1 MNFFSTM
8 LRITTL
14 LTLTLVSPLQAQTT
28 ESFPNRAIKMV
39 VPFGPGSG
47 TDTVA
52 RVVAQQMQTFLGQ
65 PVTVENRAGANG
77 FIGAE
82 AVARSAPDGY
92 TVFVT
97 SASIH
102 SLNPSLFKTLPYD
115 TERDFAHV
123 GGIMEAYYT
132 LLVGETLPVNSVQE
146 LIAWLKA
153 NPSSASYGWGA
164 TVGQIAGATFLKQT
178 NTSATGVPYKSSPQT
193 VTDLIGGQIKFM
205 FNDVTTSKAHLG
217 KQRLKALAVTSPD
230 RIVGLE
236 DIPTMA
242 QAGIAD
248 FEMTTWV
255 GMLVP
260 KNTPSAII
268 NTLSA
273 ALLKAVALPEVA
285 AKMQACCSARMLV
298 KTPEAFAQF
307 MRDDQKR
314 WATKISEAG
323 VKPE

>member
-1 MNFFSTM
+1 MNFFPTM
-8 LRITTL
+8 LRIMTL
-14 LTLTLVSPLQAQTT
+14 LVLTLVNPSRAQTP
-28 ESFPNRAIKMV
+28 EPYPNRPIKMV

-52 RVVAQQMQTFLGQ
+52 RVVAQQMQMYLGQ

-132 LLVGETLPVNSVQE
+132 LLVGDGLPVKSVQE
-146 LIAWLKA
+146 LSAWLKA
-153 NPSSASYGWGA
+153 NPDKASYGWGA

-178 NTSATGVPYKSSPQT
+178 GTSATGVPYKSSPQA

-217 KQRLKALAVTSPD
+217 QQRLRALAVTSPE

-236 DIPTMA
+236 DVPTMA
-242 QAGIAD
+242 QAGVAD

-268 NTLSA
+268 STLSA

-307 MRDDQKR
+307 MRDDQKQ
-314 WATKISEAG
+314 WAKKISEAG

>member
-1 MNFFSTM
+1 MNVFS
-8 LRITTL
+8 TL
-14 LTLTLVSPLQAQTT
+14 LTTLALCAFSLGNYSHAQTT
-28 ESFPNRAIKMV
+28 DPYPTRPLKMI

-52 RVVAQQMQTFLGQ
+52 RVVAQHMQGYLGQ

-102 SLNPSLFKTLPYD
+102 SLNPSLFKTLPYE
-115 TERDFAHV
+115 TERDFASV
-123 GGIMEAYYT
+123 GGVMEAYYT
-132 LLVGETLPVNSVQE
+132 LLVGETLPVNSVLE
-146 LIAWLKA
+146 LSAWLKA
-153 NPSSASYGWGA
+153 NPEKASFGWGA

-178 NTSATGVPYKSSPQT
+178 NTSATGVPYKSSPQA

-217 KQRLKALAVTSPD
+217 QQRLKALAVTSPE

-236 DIPTMA
+236 NVPTMA
-242 QAGIAD
+242 QAGVAD

-260 KNTPSAII
+260 KNTPQTVIQ
-268 NTLSA
+268 TLSS
-273 ALLKAVALPEVA
+273 ALLKTVALPEVA
-285 AKMQACCSARMLV
+285 ARMHACCSARMLV
-298 KTPEAFAQF
+298 KTPEAFAQY
-307 MRDDQKR
+307 MKDDRAR
-314 WATKISEAG
+314 WAKKISDAG
-323 VKPE
+323 VQPE

>member
-1 MNFFSTM
+1 M
-8 LRITTL
+8 LRILTL
-14 LTLTLVSPLQAQTT
+14 LALTVVNPAQAQ
-28 ESFPNRAIKMV
+28 SPDLYPNRPIKMV

-52 RVVAQQMQTFLGQ
+52 RVVAQQMQTYLGQ

-115 TERDFAHV
+115 TERDFAPV

-146 LIAWLKA
+146 LNAWLKA
-153 NPSSASYGWGA
+153 HPDSASYGWGA

-178 NTSATGVPYKSSPQT
+178 NTNATGVPYKSSPQA

-217 KQRLKALAVTSPD
+217 KQRLKALAVTSPE
-230 RIVGLE
+230 RIIGLE
-236 DIPTMA
+236 DVPTMA
-242 QAGIAD
+242 QAGVAD

-260 KNTPSAII
+260 KNTPSHIVSV
-268 NTLSA
+268 LST

-285 AKMQACCSARMLV
+285 AKMQACCSARMLK
-298 KTPEAFAQF
+298 KTPGAFAQY
-307 MRDDQKR
+307 MRDDQVR
-314 WATKISEAG
+314 WAKKITEAG

>member
-1 MNFFSTM
+1 MNVFS
-8 LRITTL
+8 TL
-14 LTLTLVSPLQAQTT
+14 LTTLTLYAFSLSTASHAQTP
-28 ESFPNRAIKMV
+28 EPYPNRPIKMV

-52 RVVAQQMQTFLGQ
+52 RVVAQHMQGYLGQ

-82 AVARSAPDGY
+82 AVARSTPDGY

-102 SLNPSLFKTLPYD
+102 SLNPSLFKSLPYE
-115 TERDFAHV
+115 TERDFASV
-123 GGIMEAYYT
+123 GGVMEAYYT

-146 LIAWLKA
+146 LSAWLKA
-153 NPSSASYGWGA
+153 NPDKASFGWGA

-178 NTSATGVPYKSSPQT
+178 NTSATGVPYKSSPQA

-217 KQRLKALAVTSPD
+217 QQRLKALAVTSPE

-236 DIPTMA
+236 NVPTMA
-242 QAGIAD
+242 QAGVAD

-260 KNTPSAII
+260 KNTPQTVIQ
-268 NTLSA
+268 TLSA
-273 ALLKAVALPEVA
+273 ALLKTVALPEVA
-285 AKMQACCSARMLV
+285 ARMHACCSARMLI
-298 KTPEAFAQF
+298 KTPEAFALY
-307 MRDDQKR
+307 MKDDRAR
-314 WATKISEAG
+314 WAKKISDAG
-323 VKPE
+323 VQPE

>member
-1 MNFFSTM
+1 M
-8 LRITTL
+8 LRV
-14 LTLTLVSPLQAQTT
+14 LTLCTFTLVNPSHGQTPEPYPT
-28 ESFPNRAIKMV
+28 RPIKMV

-52 RVVAQQMQTFLGQ
+52 RVVAQHMQAYLGQ

-146 LIAWLKA
+146 LGAWLKA
-153 NPSSASYGWGA
+153 HPDSASYGWGA
-164 TVGQIAGATFLKQT
+164 TVGQIAGATFLKQL
-178 NTSATGVPYKSSPQT
+178 NTSATGVPYKSSPQA

-217 KQRLKALAVTSPD
+217 KQRLKALAVTSPE
-230 RIVGLE
+230 RIAGLE
-236 DIPTMA
+236 EIPTMA
-242 QAGIAD
+242 QAGVAD
-248 FEMTTWV
+248 FEMATWV
-255 GMLVP
+255 GMLAP
-260 KNTPSAII
+260 KNTPSTII
-268 NTLSA
+268 SALSA

-285 AKMQACCSARMLV
+285 ARMQACCSARMLV
-298 KTPEAFAQF
+298 KSPEAFAQY
-307 MRDDQKR
+307 MREDQTR
-314 WATKISEAG
+314 WAKKISEAG

>member
-1 MNFFSTM
+1 MNVFS
-8 LRITTL
+8 TL
-14 LTLTLVSPLQAQTT
+14 LTTLTLCAFSLSTASHAQTP
-28 ESFPNRAIKMV
+28 EPYPNRPLKMV

-52 RVVAQQMQTFLGQ
+52 RVVAQHMQGYLGQ

-82 AVARSAPDGY
+82 AVARSTPDGY

-102 SLNPSLFKTLPYD
+102 SLNPSLFKSLPYE
-115 TERDFAHV
+115 TERDFASV
-123 GGIMEAYYT
+123 GGVMEAYYT

-146 LIAWLKA
+146 LSAWLKA
-153 NPSSASYGWGA
+153 NPDKASFGWGA

-178 NTSATGVPYKSSPQT
+178 NTSATGVPYKSSPQA

-217 KQRLKALAVTSPD
+217 QQRLKALAVTSPE

-236 DIPTMA
+236 NVPTMA
-242 QAGIAD
+242 QAGVAD

-260 KNTPSAII
+260 KNTPQTVIQ
-268 NTLSA
+268 TLSA
-273 ALLKAVALPEVA
+273 ALLKTVALPEVA
-285 AKMQACCSARMLV
+285 ARMHACCSARMLI
-298 KTPEAFAQF
+298 KTPEAFAQY
-307 MRDDQKR
+307 MKDDRAR
-314 WATKISEAG
+314 WAKKISDAG
-323 VKPE
+323 VQPE

>member
-1 MNFFSTM
+1 MNFFSLM
-8 LRITTL
+8 LRMTTL
-14 LTLTLVSPLQAQTT
+14 LTLTLVSTSHAQTT

-52 RVVAQQMQTFLGQ
+52 RVVAQQMQTYLGQ

-123 GGIMEAYYT
+123 GGVMEAYYT
-132 LLVGETLPVNSVQE
+132 LLVGETLPVNNVKE
-146 LIAWLKA
+146 LIAWLNA
-153 NPSSASYGWGA
+153 NPGSASFGWGA

-178 NTSATGVPYKSSPQT
+178 NTSATGVPYKSSPQA

-217 KQRLKALAVTSPD
+217 KQRLKALAVTSPE

-242 QAGIAD
+242 QAGVAD
-248 FEMTTWV
+248 FEVTTWV

-260 KNTPSAII
+260 KNTPPAII
-268 NTLSA
+268 STLSA

-298 KTPEAFAQF
+298 KTPEEFAQF

-314 WATKISEAG
+314 WAKKISEAG

>member
-1 MNFFSTM
+1 M
-8 LRITTL
+8 LRV
-14 LTLTLVSPLQAQTT
+14 LTLCTFTLVNPSHGQTP
-28 ESFPNRAIKMV
+28 EPYPNRPIKMV

-52 RVVAQQMQTFLGQ
+52 RVVAQHMQAYLGQ

-146 LIAWLKA
+146 LGAWLKA
-153 NPSSASYGWGA
+153 YPDSASYGWGA
-164 TVGQIAGATFLKQT
+164 TVGQIAGATFLKQL
-178 NTSATGVPYKSSPQT
+178 NTSATGVPYKSSPQA

-217 KQRLKALAVTSPD
+217 KQRLKALAVTSPE
-230 RIVGLE
+230 RIAGLE
-236 DIPTMA
+236 EIPTMA
-242 QAGIAD
+242 QAGVAD
-248 FEMTTWV
+248 FEMATWV
-255 GMLVP
+255 GMLAP
-260 KNTPSAII
+260 KNTPSTII
-268 NTLSA
+268 SALSA

-285 AKMQACCSARMLV
+285 ARMQACCSARMLV
-298 KTPEAFAQF
+298 KSPEAFAQY
-307 MRDDQKR
+307 MREDQTR
-314 WATKISEAG
+314 WAKKISEAG

>member
-1 MNFFSTM
+1 M
-8 LRITTL
+8 LRV
-14 LTLTLVSPLQAQTT
+14 LTLCTFTLVNPSHGQTP
-28 ESFPNRAIKMV
+28 EPYPNRPIKMV

-52 RVVAQQMQTFLGQ
+52 RVVAQHMQAYLGQ

-146 LIAWLKA
+146 LGAWLKA
-153 NPSSASYGWGA
+153 HPDSASYGWGA
-164 TVGQIAGATFLKQT
+164 TVGQIAGATFLKQL
-178 NTSATGVPYKSSPQT
+178 NTSATGVPYKSSPQA

-217 KQRLKALAVTSPD
+217 KQRLKALAVTSPE
-230 RIVGLE
+230 RIAGLE
-236 DIPTMA
+236 EIPTMA
-242 QAGIAD
+242 QAGVAD
-248 FEMTTWV
+248 FEMATWV
-255 GMLVP
+255 GMLAP
-260 KNTPSAII
+260 KNTPSTII
-268 NTLSA
+268 SALSA

-298 KTPEAFAQF
+298 KSPEAFAQY
-307 MRDDQKR
+307 MREDQTR
-314 WATKISEAG
+314 WAKKISEAG

>member
-1 MNFFSTM
+1 M
-8 LRITTL
+8 LRVLTL
-14 LTLTLVSPLQAQTT
+14 CTLTLVNPSHGQTPEPYPT
-28 ESFPNRAIKMV
+28 RPIKMV

-52 RVVAQQMQTFLGQ
+52 RVVAQHMQAYLGQ

-146 LIAWLKA
+146 LGAWLKA
-153 NPSSASYGWGA
+153 HPDSASYGWGA
-164 TVGQIAGATFLKQT
+164 TVGQLAGATFLKQL
-178 NTSATGVPYKSSPQT
+178 NTSATGVPYKSSPQA

-217 KQRLKALAVTSPD
+217 KQRLKALAVTSPE
-230 RIVGLE
+230 RIAGLE
-236 DIPTMA
+236 EIPTMA
-242 QAGIAD
+242 QAGVAD
-248 FEMTTWV
+248 FEMATWV
-255 GMLVP
+255 GMLAP
-260 KNTPSAII
+260 KNTPSTII
-268 NTLSA
+268 SALSA

-285 AKMQACCSARMLV
+285 ARMQACCSARMLV
-298 KTPEAFAQF
+298 KSPEAFAQY
-307 MRDDQKR
+307 MREDQTR
-314 WATKISEAG
+314 WAKKISEAG

>member
-1 MNFFSTM
+1 MNVFS
-8 LRITTL
+8 TL
-14 LTLTLVSPLQAQTT
+14 LTTLALCAFSLGNYSHAQTT
-28 ESFPNRAIKMV
+28 DPYPTRPLKMI

-52 RVVAQQMQTFLGQ
+52 RVVAQHMQGYLGQ

-102 SLNPSLFKTLPYD
+102 SLNPSLFKTLPYE
-115 TERDFAHV
+115 TERDFASV
-123 GGIMEAYYT
+123 GGVMEAYYT
-132 LLVGETLPVNSVQE
+132 LLVGETLPVNSVLE
-146 LIAWLKA
+146 LSAWLKA
-153 NPSSASYGWGA
+153 NPEKASFGWGA

-178 NTSATGVPYKSSPQT
+178 NTSATGVPYKSSPQA

-217 KQRLKALAVTSPD
+217 QQRLKALAVTSPE

-236 DIPTMA
+236 NVPTMA
-242 QAGIAD
+242 QAGVAD

-260 KNTPSAII
+260 KNTPQTVIQ
-268 NTLSA
+268 TLSS
-273 ALLKAVALPEVA
+273 ALLKTVALPEVA
-285 AKMQACCSARMLV
+285 ARMHACCSARMLV
-298 KTPEAFAQF
+298 KTPEAFAQY
-307 MRDDQKR
+307 MKDDRAR
-314 WATKISEAG
+314 WAKKISDAG
-323 VKPE
+323 LQPE

>member
-1 MNFFSTM
+1 MNFFAIM
-8 LRITTL
+8 LRV
-14 LTLTLVSPLQAQTT
+14 LTLCTFTLVNPSHGQTP
-28 ESFPNRAIKMV
+28 EPYPNRPIKMV

-52 RVVAQQMQTFLGQ
+52 RVVAQHMQAYLGQ

-146 LIAWLKA
+146 LGAWLKA
-153 NPSSASYGWGA
+153 HPDSASYGWGA
-164 TVGQIAGATFLKQT
+164 TVGQIAGATFLKQL
-178 NTSATGVPYKSSPQT
+178 NTSATGVPYKSSPQA

-217 KQRLKALAVTSPD
+217 KQRLKALAVTSPE
-230 RIVGLE
+230 RIAGLE
-236 DIPTMA
+236 EIPTMA
-242 QAGIAD
+242 QAGVAD
-248 FEMTTWV
+248 FEMATWV
-255 GMLVP
+255 GMLAP
-260 KNTPSAII
+260 KNTPSTII
-268 NTLSA
+268 SALSA

-285 AKMQACCSARMLV
+285 ARMQACCSARMLV
-298 KTPEAFAQF
+298 KSPEAFAQY
-307 MRDDQKR
+307 MREDQTR
-314 WATKISEAG
+314 WAKKISEAG

>member
-1 MNFFSTM
+1 MNFF
-8 LRITTL
+8 RTTL
-14 LTLTLVSPLQAQTT
+14 RVATLLVLTLVNPSQAQTT
-28 ESFPNRAIKMV
+28 ESFPTRAIKMV

-52 RVVAQQMQTFLGQ
+52 RVVAQQMQTYLGQ

-146 LIAWLKA
+146 LVAWLKA
-153 NPSSASYGWGA
+153 NPASASYGWGA

-178 NTSATGVPYKSSPQT
+178 NTSATGVPYKSSPQA

-217 KQRLKALAVTSPD
+217 KQRLKALAVTSPE
-230 RIVGLE
+230 RIIGLE
-236 DIPTMA
+236 EVPTMA
-242 QAGIAD
+242 QAGVAD

-260 KNTPSAII
+260 KNTPTAVI

-285 AKMQACCSARMLV
+285 AKMQACCSARMLI
-298 KTPEAFAQF
+298 KTPEAFAQY
-307 MRDDQKR
+307 MRDDQKQ
-314 WATKISEAG
+314 WAKKISEAG

>member
-1 MNFFSTM
+1 MNFFSLM
-8 LRITTL
+8 LRMTTL
-14 LTLTLVSPLQAQTT
+14 LTLTLVSTLHAQTT

-52 RVVAQQMQTFLGQ
+52 RVVAQQMQTYLGQ

-123 GGIMEAYYT
+123 GGVMEAYYT
-132 LLVGETLPVNSVQE
+132 LLVGETLPVNSVQD

-153 NPSSASYGWGA
+153 NPGSASYGWGA

-178 NTSATGVPYKSSPQT
+178 NTSATGVPYKSSPQA

-242 QAGIAD
+242 QAGVAD

-285 AKMQACCSARMLV
+285 AKMQACCSARMLI

-314 WATKISEAG
+314 WAKKISEAG

>member
-1 MNFFSTM
+1 LSFHRFI
-8 LRITTL
+8 LFIPIL
-14 LTLTLVSPLQAQTT
+14 LALSAPNLVQAQLSEAYPTR
-28 ESFPNRAIKMV
+28 PVKMV

-52 RVVAQQMQTFLGQ
+52 RVIAQQMQTYLGQ

-82 AVARSAPDGY
+82 AVARSTPDGY

-115 TERDFAHV
+115 TERDFTPV

-132 LLVGETLPVNSVQE
+132 LLVSETLPVNSVQQ
-146 LIAWLKA
+146 LQAWLKA
-153 NPSSASYGWGA
+153 HPDSASYGWGA
-164 TVGQIAGATFLKQT
+164 TVGQIAGATFLKQG
-178 NTSATGVPYKSSPQT
+178 NIHATGVPYKSSPQA

-217 KQRLKALAVTSPD
+217 KHRLKALAVTSRE

-236 DIPTMA
+236 DVPTME

-255 GMLVP
+255 GMLAP
-260 KNTPSAII
+260 KNTPASVI
-268 NTLSA
+268 NTLGD
-273 ALLKAVALPEVA
+273 ALLKSVALPEVA
-285 AKMQACCSARMLV
+285 AKMQACCSARMLN
-298 KTPEAFAQF
+298 KAPEAFAQY
-307 MRDDQKR
+307 MKDDQKR
-314 WATKISEAG
+314 WAKKITEAG
-323 VKPE
+323 VQPE

>member
-1 MNFFSTM
+1 M
-8 LRITTL
+8 LRV
-14 LTLTLVSPLQAQTT
+14 LTLCTFTLVNPSHGQTP
-28 ESFPNRAIKMV
+28 EPYPNRPIKMV

-52 RVVAQQMQTFLGQ
+52 RVVAQHMQVYLGQ

-146 LIAWLKA
+146 LGAWLKA
-153 NPSSASYGWGA
+153 HPDSASYGWGA
-164 TVGQIAGATFLKQT
+164 TVGQIAGATFLKQL
-178 NTSATGVPYKSSPQT
+178 NTSATGVPYKSSPQA

-217 KQRLKALAVTSPD
+217 KQRLKALAVTSPE
-230 RIVGLE
+230 RIAGLE
-236 DIPTMA
+236 EIPTMA
-242 QAGIAD
+242 QAGVAD
-248 FEMTTWV
+248 FEMATWV
-255 GMLVP
+255 GMLAP
-260 KNTPSAII
+260 KNTPSTII
-268 NTLSA
+268 SALSA

-285 AKMQACCSARMLV
+285 ARMQACCSARMLV
-298 KTPEAFAQF
+298 KSPEAFAQY
-307 MRDDQKR
+307 MREDQTR
-314 WATKISEAG
+314 WAKKISEAG

>member
-8 LRITTL
+8 LSITTL
-14 LTLTLVSPLQAQTT
+14 LTLILVNPSHAQTT

-123 GGIMEAYYT
+123 GGVMEAYYT
-132 LLVGETLPVNSVQE
+132 LLVGETLPVNNVKE

-153 NPSSASYGWGA
+153 NPNSASYGWGA

-178 NTSATGVPYKSSPQT
+178 NTSATGVPYKSSPQA

-248 FEMTTWV
+248 FEVTTWV

-260 KNTPSAII
+260 C
-268 NTLSA
+268 
-273 ALLKAVALPEVA
+273 V
-285 AKMQACCSARMLV
+285 Q
-298 KTPEAFAQF
+298 
-307 MRDDQKR
+307 
-314 WATKISEAG
+314 
-323 VKPE
+323 

>member
-1 MNFFSTM
+1 MNFYPKM
-8 LRITTL
+8 LRILTL
-14 LTLTLVSPLQAQTT
+14 LALTVVNSAQAQ
-28 ESFPNRAIKMV
+28 SPDNYPNRPVKMV

-52 RVVAQQMQTFLGQ
+52 RVVAQQMQTYLGQ

-82 AVARSAPDGY
+82 AVARSTPDGY

-115 TERDFAHV
+115 TERDFAPV

-132 LLVGETLPVNSVQE
+132 LLVGENLPVNSVQE
-146 LIAWLKA
+146 LSAWLKA
-153 NPSSASYGWGA
+153 NPDNASYGWGA

-178 NTSATGVPYKSSPQT
+178 NTSATGVPYKSSPQA

-217 KQRLKALAVTSPD
+217 KQRLKALAVTSPE

-236 DIPTMA
+236 DVPTMA
-242 QAGIAD
+242 QAGVAD

-260 KNTPSAII
+260 KNTPSNII
-268 NTLSA
+268 STLST

-285 AKMQACCSARMLV
+285 EKMQACCSARMLK
-298 KTPEAFAQF
+298 KTPEAFAQY
-307 MRDDQKR
+307 MRDDQAR
-314 WATKISEAG
+314 WAKKITDAG

>member
-1 MNFFSTM
+1 MAF
-8 LRITTL
+8 LA
-14 LTLTLVSPLQAQTT
+14 LTLINTSHAQTT

-52 RVVAQQMQTFLGQ
+52 RVVAQQMQTYLGQ

-123 GGIMEAYYT
+123 GGVMEAYYT
-132 LLVGETLPVNSVQE
+132 LLVGEALPVNSVQD

-153 NPSSASYGWGA
+153 NPNSASYGWGA

-178 NTSATGVPYKSSPQT
+178 NTNATGVPYKSSPQA

-248 FEMTTWV
+248 FEVTTWV

-260 KNTPSAII
+260 KNTPPAVIS
-268 NTLSA
+268 TLSA
-273 ALLKAVALPEVA
+273 ALLKTVALPEVA

-298 KTPEAFAQF
+298 KTPEEFAQF

-314 WATKISEAG
+314 WAKKIIEAG

>member
-8 LRITTL
+8 LSITTL
-14 LTLTLVSPLQAQTT
+14 LTLILVNPSHAQTT

-123 GGIMEAYYT
+123 GGVMEAYYT
-132 LLVGETLPVNSVQE
+132 LLVGETLPVNNVKE

-153 NPSSASYGWGA
+153 NPNSASYGWGA

-178 NTSATGVPYKSSPQT
+178 NTSATGVPYKSSPQA

-248 FEMTTWV
+248 FEVTTWV

-260 KNTPSAII
+260 KNTPPAII
-268 NTLSA
+268 STLSA
-273 ALLKAVALPEVA
+273 ALLKTVALPEVA

>member
-1 MNFFSTM
+1 VNFFAIM
-8 LRITTL
+8 LRVL
-14 LTLTLVSPLQAQTT
+14 MLCTLTLVNPSHGQTPEPYPT
-28 ESFPNRAIKMV
+28 RPIKMV

-52 RVVAQQMQTFLGQ
+52 RVVAQHMQAYLGQ

-146 LIAWLKA
+146 LGAWLKA
-153 NPSSASYGWGA
+153 HPDSASYGWGA
-164 TVGQIAGATFLKQT
+164 TVGQIAGATFLKQL
-178 NTSATGVPYKSSPQT
+178 NTSATGVPYKSSPQA

-217 KQRLKALAVTSPD
+217 KQRLKALAVTSPE
-230 RIVGLE
+230 RIAGLE
-236 DIPTMA
+236 EIPTMA
-242 QAGIAD
+242 QAGVAD
-248 FEMTTWV
+248 FEMATWV
-255 GMLVP
+255 GMLAP
-260 KNTPSAII
+260 KNTPSTII
-268 NTLSA
+268 SALSA

-285 AKMQACCSARMLV
+285 AKMQACCSARMLI
-298 KTPEAFAQF
+298 KSPEAFAQY
-307 MRDDQKR
+307 MREDQTR
-314 WATKISEAG
+314 WAKKISEAG

>member
-1 MNFFSTM
+1 MNVFS
-8 LRITTL
+8 TL
-14 LTLTLVSPLQAQTT
+14 LTTLTLCAFSLSTASHAQTP
-28 ESFPNRAIKMV
+28 EPYPNRPIKMV

-52 RVVAQQMQTFLGQ
+52 RVVAQHMQGYLGQ

-82 AVARSAPDGY
+82 AVARSTPDGY

-102 SLNPSLFKTLPYD
+102 SLNPSLFKSLPYE
-115 TERDFAHV
+115 TERDFASV
-123 GGIMEAYYT
+123 GGVMEAYYT

-146 LIAWLKA
+146 LSAWLKA
-153 NPSSASYGWGA
+153 NPDKASFGWGA

-178 NTSATGVPYKSSPQT
+178 NTSATGVPYKSSPQA

-217 KQRLKALAVTSPD
+217 QQRLKALAVTSPE

-236 DIPTMA
+236 NVPTMA
-242 QAGIAD
+242 QAGVAD

-260 KNTPSAII
+260 KNTPQTVIQ
-268 NTLSA
+268 TLSA
-273 ALLKAVALPEVA
+273 ALLKTVALPEVA
-285 AKMQACCSARMLV
+285 ARMHACCSARMLI
-298 KTPEAFAQF
+298 KTPEEFAQY
-307 MRDDQKR
+307 MKDDRAR
-314 WATKISEAG
+314 WAKKISDAG
-323 VKPE
+323 VQPE

>member
-1 MNFFSTM
+1 MNFFAIM
-8 LRITTL
+8 LRVLTL
-14 LTLTLVSPLQAQTT
+14 CTLTLVNPSHGQTP
-28 ESFPNRAIKMV
+28 EPYPNRPIKMV

-52 RVVAQQMQTFLGQ
+52 RVVAQHMQAYLGQ

-146 LIAWLKA
+146 LGAWLKA
-153 NPSSASYGWGA
+153 HPDSASYGWGA
-164 TVGQIAGATFLKQT
+164 TVGQIAGATFLKQL
-178 NTSATGVPYKSSPQT
+178 NTSATGVPYKSSPQA

-217 KQRLKALAVTSPD
+217 KQRLKALAVTSPE
-230 RIVGLE
+230 RIAGLE
-236 DIPTMA
+236 EIPTMA
-242 QAGIAD
+242 QAGVAD
-248 FEMTTWV
+248 FEMATWV
-255 GMLVP
+255 GMLAP
-260 KNTPSAII
+260 KNTPSTII
-268 NTLSA
+268 SALSA

-285 AKMQACCSARMLV
+285 AKMQACCSARMLI
-298 KTPEAFAQF
+298 KSPEAFAQY
-307 MRDDQKR
+307 MREDQTR
-314 WATKISEAG
+314 WAKKISEAG

>member
-1 MNFFSTM
+1 MNVFS
-8 LRITTL
+8 TL
-14 LTLTLVSPLQAQTT
+14 LTRLALCAFSLGNYSHAQTT
-28 ESFPNRAIKMV
+28 DPYPTRPLKMI

-52 RVVAQQMQTFLGQ
+52 RVVAQHMQGYLGQ

-102 SLNPSLFKTLPYD
+102 SLNPSLFKTLPYE
-115 TERDFAHV
+115 TERDFASV
-123 GGIMEAYYT
+123 GGVMEAYYT
-132 LLVGETLPVNSVQE
+132 LLVGETLPVNSVLE
-146 LIAWLKA
+146 LSAWLKA
-153 NPSSASYGWGA
+153 NPEKASFGWGA

-178 NTSATGVPYKSSPQT
+178 NTSATGVPYKSSPQA

-217 KQRLKALAVTSPD
+217 QQRLKALAVTSPE

-236 DIPTMA
+236 NVPTMA
-242 QAGIAD
+242 QAGVAD

-260 KNTPSAII
+260 KNTPQTVIQ
-268 NTLSA
+268 TLSS
-273 ALLKAVALPEVA
+273 ALLKTVALPEVA
-285 AKMQACCSARMLV
+285 ARMHACCSARMLI
-298 KTPEAFAQF
+298 KTPEAFALY
-307 MRDDQKR
+307 MKDDRAR
-314 WATKISEAG
+314 WAKKISDAG
-323 VKPE
+323 VQPE

>member
-1 MNFFSTM
+1 MNFFSLM
-8 LRITTL
+8 LRMTTL
-14 LTLTLVSPLQAQTT
+14 LTLTLFSTLHAQTT

-52 RVVAQQMQTFLGQ
+52 RVVAQQMQTYLGQ

-123 GGIMEAYYT
+123 GGVMEAYYT
-132 LLVGETLPVNSVQE
+132 LLVGETLPVNSVQD

-153 NPSSASYGWGA
+153 NPGSASYGWGA

-178 NTSATGVPYKSSPQT
+178 NTSATGVPYKSSPQA

-230 RIVGLE
+230 RIVGLK

-242 QAGIAD
+242 QAGVAD
-248 FEMTTWV
+248 FEVTTWV

-260 KNTPSAII
+260 KNTPPAII
-268 NTLSA
+268 STLSA

-298 KTPEAFAQF
+298 KTPEEFAQF

-314 WATKISEAG
+314 WAKKISEAG

>member
-1 MNFFSTM
+1 MNFF
-8 LRITTL
+8 RTTL
-14 LTLTLVSPLQAQTT
+14 RVATLLVLTLVNPSQAQTT
-28 ESFPNRAIKMV
+28 ESFPTRAIKMV

-52 RVVAQQMQTFLGQ
+52 RVVAQQMQTYLGQ

-146 LIAWLKA
+146 LVAWLKA
-153 NPSSASYGWGA
+153 NPASASYGWGA

-178 NTSATGVPYKSSPQT
+178 NTSATGVPYKSSPQA

-217 KQRLKALAVTSPD
+217 KQRLKALAVTSPE
-230 RIVGLE
+230 RIIGLE
-236 DIPTMA
+236 EVPTMA
-242 QAGIAD
+242 QAGVAD

-260 KNTPSAII
+260 KNTPTAII

-285 AKMQACCSARMLV
+285 AKMQACCSARMLI
-298 KTPEAFAQF
+298 KTPEAFAQY
-307 MRDDQKR
+307 MRDDQR
-314 WATKISEAG
+314 QWAKKISEAG

>member
-1 MNFFSTM
+1 MNFFAIM
-8 LRITTL
+8 LRVLTL
-14 LTLTLVSPLQAQTT
+14 CTLTLVNPSHGQTPEPYPT
-28 ESFPNRAIKMV
+28 RPIKMV

-52 RVVAQQMQTFLGQ
+52 RVVAQHMQVYLGQ

-146 LIAWLKA
+146 LGAWLKA
-153 NPSSASYGWGA
+153 HPDSASYGWGA
-164 TVGQIAGATFLKQT
+164 TVGQIAGATFLKQL
-178 NTSATGVPYKSSPQT
+178 NTSATGVPYKSSPQA

-217 KQRLKALAVTSPD
+217 KQRLKALAVTSPE
-230 RIVGLE
+230 RIAGLE
-236 DIPTMA
+236 EIPTMA
-242 QAGIAD
+242 QAGVAD
-248 FEMTTWV
+248 FEMATWV
-255 GMLVP
+255 GMLAP
-260 KNTPSAII
+260 KNTPSTII
-268 NTLSA
+268 SALSA

-285 AKMQACCSARMLV
+285 ARMQACCSARMLV
-298 KTPEAFAQF
+298 KSPEAFAQY
-307 MRDDQKR
+307 MREDQTR
-314 WATKISEAG
+314 WAKKISEAG

>member
-1 MNFFSTM
+1 MNFFQTL
-8 LRITTL
+8 LRIAML
-14 LTLTLVSPLQAQTT
+14 LILTLVNSSHAQTT
-28 ESFPNRAIKMV
+28 ESFPTRAIKMV

-52 RVVAQQMQTFLGQ
+52 RVVAQQMQIFLGQ
-65 PVTVENRAGANG
+65 AVTVENRAGANG

-146 LIAWLKA
+146 LSAWLKA
-153 NPSSASYGWGA
+153 NPASASYGWGA

-178 NTSATGVPYKSSPQT
+178 NTSATGVPYKSSPQA

-217 KQRLKALAVTSPD
+217 KQRLKALAVTSPE

-236 DIPTMA
+236 EVPTMA
-242 QAGIAD
+242 QAGVAD

-260 KNTPSAII
+260 KNTPTAII

-273 ALLKAVALPEVA
+273 APLKAVALPEVA
-285 AKMQACCSARMLV
+285 AKMQACCSARMLI
-298 KTPEAFAQF
+298 KTPEAFAQY

-314 WATKISEAG
+314 WAIKINDAG

>member
-1 MNFFSTM
+1 VNFFSTM
-8 LRITTL
+8 LRMTTL

-102 SLNPSLFKTLPYD
+102 SLNPSLFKSLPYD

-123 GGIMEAYYT
+123 GGVMEAYYT

-146 LIAWLKA
+146 LIVWLKA

-178 NTSATGVPYKSSPQT
+178 NTSATGVPYKSSPQA

-242 QAGIAD
+242 QAGVAD

-260 KNTPSAII
+260 KNTPPAII

-307 MRDDQKR
+307 MRDDQQR

>member
-1 MNFFSTM
+1 VNVFS
-8 LRITTL
+8 TL
-14 LTLTLVSPLQAQTT
+14 LTTLALCAFSLGNYSHAQTT
-28 ESFPNRAIKMV
+28 DPYPTRPLKMI

-52 RVVAQQMQTFLGQ
+52 RVVAQHMQGYLGQ

-102 SLNPSLFKTLPYD
+102 SLNPSLFKTLPYE
-115 TERDFAHV
+115 TERDFASV
-123 GGIMEAYYT
+123 GGVMEAYYT
-132 LLVGETLPVNSVQE
+132 LLVGETMPVNSVLE
-146 LIAWLKA
+146 LSAWLKA
-153 NPSSASYGWGA
+153 NPEKASFGWGA

-178 NTSATGVPYKSSPQT
+178 NTSATGVPYKSSPQA

-217 KQRLKALAVTSPD
+217 QQRLKALAVTSPE

-236 DIPTMA
+236 NVPTMA
-242 QAGIAD
+242 QAGVAD

-260 KNTPSAII
+260 KNTPQTVIQ
-268 NTLSA
+268 TLSS
-273 ALLKAVALPEVA
+273 ALLKTVALPEVA
-285 AKMQACCSARMLV
+285 ARMHACCSARMLV
-298 KTPEAFAQF
+298 KTPEAFAQY
-307 MRDDQKR
+307 MKDDRAR
-314 WATKISEAG
+314 WAKKISDAG
-323 VKPE
+323 VQPE

>member
-1 MNFFSTM
+1 VNVFS
-8 LRITTL
+8 TL
-14 LTLTLVSPLQAQTT
+14 LTTLALCAFSLGNYSHAQTT
-28 ESFPNRAIKMV
+28 DPYPTRPLKMI

-52 RVVAQQMQTFLGQ
+52 RVVAQHMQGYLGQ

-102 SLNPSLFKTLPYD
+102 SLNPSLFKTLPYE
-115 TERDFAHV
+115 TERDFASV
-123 GGIMEAYYT
+123 GGVMEAYYT
-132 LLVGETLPVNSVQE
+132 LLVGETLPVNSVLE
-146 LIAWLKA
+146 LSAWLKA
-153 NPSSASYGWGA
+153 NPEKASFGWGA

-178 NTSATGVPYKSSPQT
+178 NTSATGVPYKSSPQA

-217 KQRLKALAVTSPD
+217 QQRLKALAVTSPE

-236 DIPTMA
+236 NVPTMA
-242 QAGIAD
+242 QAGVAD

-260 KNTPSAII
+260 KNTPQTVIQ
-268 NTLSA
+268 TLSS
-273 ALLKAVALPEVA
+273 ALLKTVALPEVA
-285 AKMQACCSARMLV
+285 ARMHACCSARMLV
-298 KTPEAFAQF
+298 KTPEAFAQY
-307 MRDDQKR
+307 MKDDRAR
-314 WATKISEAG
+314 WAKKISDAG
-323 VKPE
+323 VQPE

>member
-1 MNFFSTM
+1 MNVFS
-8 LRITTL
+8 TL
-14 LTLTLVSPLQAQTT
+14 LTTLTLCAFSLGTASHAQTP
-28 ESFPNRAIKMV
+28 EPYPNRPIKMV

-52 RVVAQQMQTFLGQ
+52 RVVAQHMQGYLGQ

-102 SLNPSLFKTLPYD
+102 SLNPSLFKSLPYE
-115 TERDFAHV
+115 TERDFASV
-123 GGIMEAYYT
+123 GGVMEAYYT

-146 LIAWLKA
+146 LSAWLKA
-153 NPSSASYGWGA
+153 NPDKASFGWGA

-178 NTSATGVPYKSSPQT
+178 NTSATGVPYKSSPQA

-217 KQRLKALAVTSPD
+217 QQRLKALAVTSPE

-236 DIPTMA
+236 NVPTMA
-242 QAGIAD
+242 QAGVAD

-260 KNTPSAII
+260 KNTPQTVIQ
-268 NTLSA
+268 TLSA
-273 ALLKAVALPEVA
+273 ALLKTVALPEVA
-285 AKMQACCSARMLV
+285 ARMHACCSARMLV
-298 KTPEAFAQF
+298 KTPEAFAQY
-307 MRDDQKR
+307 MKDDRAR
-314 WATKISEAG
+314 WAKKISDAG
-323 VKPE
+323 VQPE

>member
-1 MNFFSTM
+1 VNFFSTI
-8 LRITTL
+8 LRLTAFL
-14 LTLTLVSPLQAQTT
+14 ALTLINTSHAQTI

-52 RVVAQQMQTFLGQ
+52 RVVAQQMQTYLGQ

-123 GGIMEAYYT
+123 GGVMEAYYT
-132 LLVGETLPVNSVQE
+132 LLVGETLPVNNVKE
-146 LIAWLKA
+146 LIAWLNA
-153 NPSSASYGWGA
+153 NPGSASFGWGA

-178 NTSATGVPYKSSPQT
+178 NTSATGVPYKSSPQA

-242 QAGIAD
+242 QAGVAD
-248 FEMTTWV
+248 FEVTTWV

-268 NTLSA
+268 STLSA
-273 ALLKAVALPEVA
+273 ALLKSVALPEVA

-298 KTPEAFAQF
+298 KTPEEFAQF

-314 WATKISEAG
+314 WAKKISEAG